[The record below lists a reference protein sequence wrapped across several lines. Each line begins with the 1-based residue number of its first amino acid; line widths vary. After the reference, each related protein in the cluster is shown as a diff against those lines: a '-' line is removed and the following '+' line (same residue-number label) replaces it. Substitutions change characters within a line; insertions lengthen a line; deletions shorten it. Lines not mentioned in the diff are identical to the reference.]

1 MKILYFAATQFPNP
15 KSDSIQMLGTAT
27 GFTRQNVAVDMIG
40 RKVRG
45 SEREILER
53 YGLNASGGLRL
64 RRYSPTNAHLN
75 RWAGR
80 RFRFDI
86 LTRLLREKLGGSE
99 PVLYVRGS
107 GKALDF
113 INRIGPWARR
123 MGIPVLYEVHAI
135 QYLDLKQQHRGRYG
149 AGKALAET
157 IRLRQESEALAYEN
171 ASGLIVIS
179 RSLEAMLRQEFEVRC
194 PTLIAPSGV
203 NLEAF
208 YEVLPLKDRDLD
220 LVYVGG
226 LFDFNGVEFL
236 IRAMRGL
243 PGRQLTV
250 VGSGERE
257 DLGRLEDEAR
267 AAGVADG
274 VRFTDHVTPPE
285 ALAYMK
291 RARVLVAPLRKGAV
305 TDRIDWCSPAKL
317 VEYLASGA
325 LIVASR
331 LPAIE
336 EVLQHERNALL
347 CEPNDPDALAA
358 AIRRGLEEEALADRL
373 TRQSRAD
380 SKQYGFDQ
388 RAERIL
394 EFVRTLRA

>member
-1 MKILYFAATQFPNP
+1 MKILYFAATLFPNP
-15 KSDSIQMLGTAT
+15 KSDSIQMLGTAA
-27 GFTRQNVAVDMIG
+27 GFTRQGVAVDMIG

-53 YGLNASGGLRL
+53 YGLNADGGLRL
-64 RRYSPTNAHLN
+64 RKYSPTSAHLN

-86 LTRLLREKLGGSE
+86 VGRLLREKLGGAE
-99 PVLYVRGS
+99 PVVYVRGS

-149 AGKALAET
+149 EGEVLAET
-157 IRLRQESEALAYEN
+157 IRRRRESEALAYRN

-179 RSLEAMLRQEFEVRC
+179 RSLEALLRREFEVSC

-208 YEVLPLKDRDLD
+208 SDVPPREERDLD

-236 IRAMRGL
+236 VRAMRGL
-243 PGRQLTV
+243 PGRRLTV

-257 DLGRLEDEAR
+257 DLGRLEEEAR
-267 AAGVADG
+267 AAGVADR
-274 VRFTDHVTPPE
+274 VEFTDHVSPPE
-285 ALAYMK
+285 ALDYMK
-291 RARVLVAPLRKGAV
+291 RARVLIAPLRKGAV

-325 LIVASR
+325 LIVASK

-347 CEPNDPDALAA
+347 CEPNDPEALAA
-358 AIRRGLEEEALADRL
+358 SIRRGLEDEALAERL
-373 TRQSRAD
+373 TRQSRSD
-380 SKQYGFDQ
+380 STQYGFDR

-394 EFVRTLRA
+394 EFVRTLRS